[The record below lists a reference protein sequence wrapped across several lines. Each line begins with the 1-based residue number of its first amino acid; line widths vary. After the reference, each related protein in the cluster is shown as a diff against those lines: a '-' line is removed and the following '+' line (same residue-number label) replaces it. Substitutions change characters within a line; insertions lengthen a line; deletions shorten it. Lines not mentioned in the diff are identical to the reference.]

1 MIYILNN
8 KNNLFTKKLISY
20 SDLSQNIKSK
30 IKSDLSICDYFIYQK
45 SSNFCMVGLLRVSK
59 NYSCIVDLYNKDVSS
74 LIFFKFINYLLRNE
88 KNIYAVP
95 NKKGEFI
102 WKVMK
107 FNVSNL
113 NFHLSPKKFVYKKFI
128 YKSYRYLFLNLLWM
142 IKPSEK
148 QTPLTYKK
156 IFYKVKT

>member
-1 MIYILNN
+1 MIYIINN

-107 FNVSNL
+107 VIINL
-113 NFHLSPKKFVYKKFI
+113 NFHLSPKFVLKFI

-148 QTPLTYKK
+148 QTL
-156 IFYKVKT
+156 